1 MLTRQELERQVET
14 LGIDPRGTLLIHSS
28 MKAIGPVEGG
38 AEAVLDA
45 FSWYMQDGLLVL
57 PTHTWRQMSES
68 YTVFDVVREPSCVG
82 LLTNLFRQ
90 RPGVI
95 RSWHPTHSVAAL
107 GREAAEYTAGEEQTR
122 TPCPRS
128 GCWGRLYDRRA
139 TILFLGCSL
148 KCNTFLH
155 GVEEWCGVSNRLAR
169 TPQDF
174 TVITPA
180 GERLTVPQYRHHT
193 EPELDVSD
201 HYDKMAPA
209 FEKAGAVRYARL
221 GEAACIV
228 ADAVAMADITAR
240 YLAAN
245 EQLFA
250 DEEPL
255 SLL

>member
-1 MLTRQELERQVET
+1 LLMRGELDRQVKA
-14 LGIDPRGTLLIHSS
+14 LGIDPAGTLLIHSS
-28 MKAIGPVEGG
+28 MKSIGPVEGG
-38 AEAVLDA
+38 ADAVLDA
-45 FSWYMQDGLLVL
+45 FSAHMRDGLLIL

-68 YTVFDVVREPSCVG
+68 YTVFDVVKEPSCVG
-82 LLTNLFRQ
+82 LLTNLFRG

-107 GREAAEYTAGEEQTR
+107 GREAAAYTAGEERTR
-122 TPCPRS
+122 TPCPRD

-139 TILFLGCSL
+139 VILFLGCSL

-155 GVEEWCGVSNRLAR
+155 GVEEWCGVTNRLAE

-174 TVITPA
+174 TVVTPA

-193 EPELDVSD
+193 EPELDISD

-209 FEKAGAVRYARL
+209 FEKEGAIRRARL
-221 GEAACIV
+221 GEASCIV
-228 ADAVAMADITAR
+228 ADAAAMADITAR

-250 DEEPL
+250 DAEPIT
-255 SLL
+255 LL